1 MNGYKV
7 LSVASLFFLISSLI
21 LFVLALNTNYWI
33 VGKSKVSMLDLM
45 NLTAST
51 HAEKNSLNPLQEPDE
66 KSDFPFHLGTN
77 FTHPYP
83 MLRNATPPVIDF
95 TGINLTH
102 LYAMSRNRTPSLPDL
117 IADANIK
124 VMEKYGLT
132 LLCYE
137 ITIIPKVPIGDFP
150 QKKCLSY
157 EDIKQHLQHRA
168 QEKKEIFLR
177 IFKKFNTVY
186 YCMIAAVV
194 LTVFGTIVAFLKT
207 PCINLPKKKIML
219 LITTVTS
226 IFGEIAAC
234 SAIFIFENQLYK
246 PYADKYLSELQRIT
260 TSSPTAAISNFSK
273 LLQPTFDEGSSFT
286 MIIFGC
292 ALLMMGI
299 FLNVIEFF
307 LARHPDTDEEY
318 STKLNECEEY
328 DLA

>member
-1 MNGYKV
+1 MFCFLCRLNMNGYKV

-102 LYAMSRNRTPSLPDL
+102 LYAMSRNGTPSLPDL

-177 IFKKFNTVY
+177 IFKSKS
-186 YCMIAAVV
+186 VV
-194 LTVFGTIVAFLKT
+194 DLK
-207 PCINLPKKKIML
+207 L
-219 LITTVTS
+219 S
-226 IFGEIAAC
+226 I
-234 SAIFIFENQLYK
+234 
-246 PYADKYLSELQRIT
+246 
-260 TSSPTAAISNFSK
+260 
-273 LLQPTFDEGSSFT
+273 
-286 MIIFGC
+286 
-292 ALLMMGI
+292 
-299 FLNVIEFF
+299 
-307 LARHPDTDEEY
+307 
-318 STKLNECEEY
+318 
-328 DLA
+328 